1 MNQKRKYV
9 EARIETI
16 QLSSKSQLM
25 ATSEVEPSTVSGN
38 AHLVAMGSAGSLE

>member
-1 MNQKRKYV
+1 MKQKRMYV

-25 ATSEVEPSTVSGN
+25 ATSEVTVTN
-38 AHLVAMGSAGSLE
+38 NFHLTAMGTAGSLE